1 MITRIKRADIPCPG
15 GRSRSEMR
23 DFARKTLEE
32 FIESTEVGDI
42 VEVTG
47 FPTVRDDQ
55 IANAERFMSAL
66 ETEAYHLE
74 CRQQTRRF
82 RRKGR
87 VFIERMREPQKAMAR
102 PKPNPYPYD

>member
-1 MITRIKRADIPCPG
+1 MITKVERKDVPCPG
-15 GRSRSEMR
+15 GRNRSEMR

-47 FPTVRDDQ
+47 FPNVRDDQ
-55 IANAERFMSAL
+55 VANAERFMSAL
-66 ETEAYHLE
+66 DTEAYHLE
-74 CRQQTRRF
+74 CRQQTKRF

-87 VFIERMREPQKAMAR
+87 VFIERKGDPQKVTAR
-102 PKPNPYPYD
+102 PRPNPYPYD